1 VRSIRYAEVNGQP
14 GALYLDPDGHPVAVV
29 SLDIADDLVQTVH
42 TITNPTNSA
51 TSPCQSILT
60 EGRTRTTPLAPGV
73 GALRDGGR
81 LRGRSRRVMLA

>member
-1 VRSIRYAEVNGQP
+1 MRSIRYAEVNGQP

-29 SLDIADDLVQTVH
+29 SLDIADDLVQTMH

-60 EGRTRTTPLAPGV
+60 EAELGPLLLRPESGLCATEGV
-73 GALRDGGR
+73 CAEDRGA
-81 LRGRSRRVMLA
+81 